1 MNSGS
6 VGDAVVFRS
15 QTCDMLNPT
24 SFFLPYVKASG
35 GVFLDLSIHD
45 IDLCLWFLG
54 EDLVVKSVSASGACA
69 VHTELAE
76 LGDVDNGVG
85 IVEFW
90 GGKVAQ
96 FFNSRIM
103 AAGQHDM
110 SEVIGTKGK
119 IVVNSH
125 PADSLV
131 EMHEV
136 GGVRRELLTDYYG
149 RFEHAFVTE
158 ANEFT
163 AACLDG
169 TELPFG
175 LRGAVKAVEIA
186 VALRDSLITGQ
197 KIHFDE
203 LGCRIND

>member
-1 MNSGS
+1 
-6 VGDAVVFRS
+6 
-15 QTCDMLNPT
+15 MLNPT
-24 SFFLPYVKASG
+24 GFFLPYVKASG
-35 GVFLDLSIHD
+35 GAFLDLNIHD

-54 EDLVVKSVSASGACA
+54 EDLILKSVSASGVCA
-69 VHTELAE
+69 VHPELAE
-76 LGDVDNGVG
+76 LGDVDNGVA

-90 GGKVAQ
+90 GGRVAQ
-96 FFNSRIM
+96 LFTSRIM

-110 SEVIGTKGK
+110 SEVIGPKGK
-119 IVVNSH
+119 LVVNGH
-125 PADSLV
+125 PAQSLV

-136 GGVRRELLTDYYG
+136 GGIRRELPTDYYG

-175 LRGAVKAVEIA
+175 LSGAVKAVEIA
-186 VALRDSLITGQ
+186 TALRDSLTTGQ

-203 LGCRIND
+203 SGCRHNP